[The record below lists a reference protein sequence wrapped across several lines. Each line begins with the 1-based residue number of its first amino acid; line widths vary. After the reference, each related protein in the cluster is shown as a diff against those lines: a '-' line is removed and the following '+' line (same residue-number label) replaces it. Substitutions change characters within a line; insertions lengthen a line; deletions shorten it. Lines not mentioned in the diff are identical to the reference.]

1 MGRII
6 PCIRENKKC
15 SKPPTSYPFGSAGQ
29 PVSSPWSGSSRHAVH
44 FGIHSGI
51 IPCVETSNQLVY
63 ILWWWSILYIY
74 ILLVALASFCV
85 RGHSY
90 PGSICRILGTIYR
103 IPETIY
109 RIPAAI
115 YCIILILAFFCFQT
129 PGPIFKKETH
139 SEAKA
144 VTKPSVYNNS
154 TLMGFG
160 PVF

>member
-1 MGRII
+1 M
-6 PCIRENKKC
+6 
-15 SKPPTSYPFGSAGQ
+15 
-29 PVSSPWSGSSRHAVH
+29 
-44 FGIHSGI
+44 
-51 IPCVETSNQLVY
+51 
-63 ILWWWSILYIY
+63 Y
-74 ILLVALASFCV
+74 ILLTALASFCV

-109 RIPAAI
+109 RIPEAI

-129 PGPIFKKETH
+129 PGPIKKKH

-154 TLMGFG
+154 RTLTGFG

>member
-1 MGRII
+1 MFFIGY
-6 PCIRENKKC
+6 K
-15 SKPPTSYPFGSAGQ
+15 
-29 PVSSPWSGSSRHAVH
+29 
-44 FGIHSGI
+44 
-51 IPCVETSNQLVY
+51 
-63 ILWWWSILYIY
+63 
-74 ILLVALASFCV
+74 LLTALASFCV
-85 RGHSY
+85 GGHSY

-109 RIPAAI
+109 RIPEAI

-129 PGPIFKKETH
+129 PGPIFEQEKH

-144 VTKPSVYNNS
+144 VTKPFVYNNS